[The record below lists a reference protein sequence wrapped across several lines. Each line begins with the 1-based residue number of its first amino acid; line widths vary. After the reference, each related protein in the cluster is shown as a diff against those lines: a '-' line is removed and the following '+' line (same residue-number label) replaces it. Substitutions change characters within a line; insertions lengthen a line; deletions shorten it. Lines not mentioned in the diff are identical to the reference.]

1 MLAARVRGV
10 AARARPPSDPA
21 ALRGA
26 LIDLAAAA
34 LSWADVVT
42 NTPDRPLRAVA

>member
-1 MLAARVRGV
+1 VSGDAT
-10 AARARPPSDPA
+10 

-34 LSWADVVT
+34 LSWADAT
-42 NTPDRPLRAVA
+42 GTLAPLHDARKRAA